1 MRVDYV
7 QLASAFLELE
17 DAPLNLR
24 EALFGVGSQDA
35 DRANQL
41 IDLDLSLE
49 LVKTALEHAISC
61 RLLAA
66 APATGARQSSLEV

>member
-41 IDLDLSLE
+41 GDLDLPLE
-49 LVKTALEHAISC
+49 LDKTALKHAISC

-66 APATGARQSSLEV
+66 ALATGARQSSLNV